1 MFAAQSD
8 KDEELNSRIR
18 NLLKTTKGRKTRH
31 HNIQT
36 SKKRKNIERERRK
49 GLENP
54 SQKHSTH
61 NNKNV
66 LTIYSNL
73 AFKKFI
79 QLKFRF

>member
-36 SKKRKNIERERRK
+36 SKKRKNIERERGK
-49 GLENP
+49 GIGKP
-54 SQKHSTH
+54 
-61 NNKNV
+61 
-66 LTIYSNL
+66 
-73 AFKKFI
+73 
-79 QLKFRF
+79 